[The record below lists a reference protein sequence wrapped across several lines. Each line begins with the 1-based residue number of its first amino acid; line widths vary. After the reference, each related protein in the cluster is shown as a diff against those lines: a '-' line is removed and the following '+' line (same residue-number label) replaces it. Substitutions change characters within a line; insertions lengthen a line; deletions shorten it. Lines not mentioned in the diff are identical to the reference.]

1 MRWTGWWWV
10 PATTLALGFACTS
23 EKIADDFEPVHTRP
37 DIQVVSD
44 GGTDAEPDSGSAD
57 GGTDGGDAGSD
68 GGMDAGSDAG
78 TDGGVDAGSDAGT
91 DGGTTGSDGGTD
103 AGTPPIVLPNAT
115 GWQFYGP
122 QDGLPQ
128 AVWSASLDGDGN
140 LWVAGG
146 KDGLFVLAP
155 GATNFKKFTAVD
167 GLQDCSELKLKETCE
182 VIAVTGGPGSTVYVG
197 YHGAGDESESDP
209 MWMQVSGDADKVVF
223 NGATLNVTHY
233 DISSPPGLY
242 SEYPQGREKIRRVR
256 RIVLDPKTG
265 NVWFGGNHGVAMWE
279 AKSKMVWEHQHA
291 GINGYRQ
298 SAAAD
303 PGGAS
308 YTMLSGDWPAIG
320 LDGNGDLW
328 MGGGH
333 RVAKIAYATEGGQF
347 WATVAPII
355 DVWPD
360 AVLNHG
366 RPEER
371 TDDLVEDMIVDNDG
385 SLWVGSLN
393 GLARIPSQ
401 GTSFYVQAS
410 KMADPKV
417 TALERDPKDGSVWVG
432 HLWGGLTRINNGTY
446 THYSQQAFGRP
457 LVDFIVR
464 DIQSEQRNGQRQILV
479 AFSGGAVGIYTG
491 P

>member
-10 PATTLALGFACTS
+10 PATALAFGFACTQ
-23 EKIADDFEPVHTRP
+23 EKVADDLEPVHTRP
-37 DIQVVSD
+37 DIQVI
-44 GGTDAEPDSGSAD
+44 G
-57 GGTDGGDAGSD
+57 DGGDPDD
-68 GGMDAGSDAG
+68 GDAGTPDAGQPDAGQPTTDAG
-78 TDGGVDAGSDAGT
+78 TDGGQG
-91 DGGTTGSDGGTD
+91 DGGTPPADGGTDGGTD
-103 AGTPPIVLPNAT
+103 AGTPPITLPNAT

-128 AVWSASLDGDGN
+128 AVWSASRDGDGN

-146 KDGLFVLAP
+146 KDGLFVLTP
-155 GATNFKKFTAVD
+155 GATTFKKFTAVD
-167 GLQDCSELKLKETCE
+167 GLQDCSEMKLKETCE

-223 NGATLNVTHY
+223 NGATLTITHY

-242 SEYPQGREKIRRVR
+242 SEYPGGREKMRRVR
-256 RIVLDPKTG
+256 RILLDEKTG

-291 GINGYRQ
+291 GINGYKQ
-298 SAAAD
+298 SASVD

-320 LDGNGDLW
+320 LDGKGDLW

-333 RVAKIAYATEGGQF
+333 RVAKIAYASEGGQF
-347 WATVAPII
+347 WGTVAPII

-360 AVLNHG
+360 QVPDHG

-371 TDDLVEDMIVDNDG
+371 VDDLVEDMIVDADG

-393 GLARIPSQ
+393 GLARIPAQ
-401 GTSFYVQAS
+401 GTSFFVPAN

-417 TALERDPKDGSVWVG
+417 TALERDPQDGSVWVG
-432 HLWGGLTRINNGTY
+432 HLWGGLTRIKSGTY
-446 THYSQQAFGRP
+446 SHYSQQAFGSP

-464 DIQSEQRNGQRQILV
+464 DIQSDERSGQREILV